1 MNSDLV
7 ENDWRFF
14 FFPLG
19 LIGKQSFL
27 SVPSPYHSFLALD
40 LRREVLNG
48 ESTVL
53 RYIGRLATNQGAY
66 GQGDAVSAARVDEY
80 LAVFDAISK
89 DESILDHVLKQM
101 NVRLAL
107 DSFLVG

>member
-1 MNSDLV
+1 M
-7 ENDWRFF
+7 
-14 FFPLG
+14 
-19 LIGKQSFL
+19 
-27 SVPSPYHSFLALD
+27 
-40 LRREVLNG
+40 
-48 ESTVL
+48 
-53 RYIGRLATNQGAY
+53 
-66 GQGDAVSAARVDEY
+66 SAARVDEY